1 MKLSDGEKLILIMLS
16 DIQEAQGV
24 RNSVDPELVRSA
36 IYYDCAWGIPME
48 YPGIPFSDTTTPK
61 IVEDVSN
68 ILQMWTL
75 IETSYAK
82 LSEDD
87 RIKVEAKAY
96 PFGSAP
102 HFEGFD
108 SNSEA
113 EELRIVSFL
122 VDYLNRFINF
132 KGRILISAMPLGGRY
147 KRMYEIYE
155 PMLTKIDRG
164 RLSADQLIAIL
175 LQGSAS

>member
-16 DIQEAQGV
+16 DIQEAQGI
-24 RNSVDPELVRSA
+24 RNSVDPELIRSA
-36 IYYDCAWGIPME
+36 IYYDCTWGLPME

-61 IVEDVSN
+61 IVEEVSN
-68 ILQMWTL
+68 ILQMWTI
-75 IETSYAK
+75 IEASYAK
-82 LSEDD
+82 LSEED
-87 RIKVEAKAY
+87 RKKVETEAY

-113 EELRIVSFL
+113 DELRVVSFL
-122 VDYLNRFINF
+122 VDYLNRFLQF
-132 KGRILISAMPLGGRY
+132 KGRNLISAIPLSRRY

-155 PMLTKIDRG
+155 PMFTKIDRG

-175 LQGSAS
+175 LQGSTS